1 MDQEKQIFNL
11 APGTNEVIIRQGK
24 APKVL
29 DETAPKQYDVAGQ
42 INSVSEY
49 LSKRISTKQFEQKD
63 CTIIVNREH
72 EFVCLTFN
80 ERDERNCGTVSG
92 QLTRC
97 EDFKLLNLNGE
108 KLWKPEELAMLFKM
122 HRYWFA
128 ERKECMD
135 IVSLLLNY
143 KADIKQKV
151 ERAMQENGS
160 RAYNFAQE
168 VNSNLPPKVT
178 LMLSVFKGQQPQ
190 VIEVETFARVDG
202 ENVTFALLSPGA
214 NEIVNTYRDIAIDE
228 EIKRIK
234 AVAPEIVIIEQ

>member
-1 MDQEKQIFNL
+1 MDQEKQVFNL
-11 APGTNEVIIRQGK
+11 APGTNEVIIRQGE

-29 DETAPKQYDVAGQ
+29 DETAPKHYDVCGQ

-49 LSKRISTKQFEQKD
+49 LSKRINAGQFEQKD
-63 CTIIVNREH
+63 CTVLVNREGECVH
-72 EFVCLTFN
+72 LLFN
-80 ERDERNCGTVSG
+80 ERDERKCGSVKGS
-92 QLTRC
+92 LTRC

-122 HRYWFA
+122 HRYWFT

-178 LMLSVFKGQQPQ
+178 LMLSVFKGQQSQ

>member
-1 MDQEKQIFNL
+1 
-11 APGTNEVIIRQGK
+11 
-24 APKVL
+24 
-29 DETAPKQYDVAGQ
+29 
-42 INSVSEY
+42 
-49 LSKRISTKQFEQKD
+49 
-63 CTIIVNREH
+63 
-72 EFVCLTFN
+72 
-80 ERDERNCGTVSG
+80 
-92 QLTRC
+92 
-97 EDFKLLNLNGE
+97 
-108 KLWKPEELAMLFKM
+108 
-122 HRYWFA
+122 
-128 ERKECMD
+128 MD